1 MAAEQRCCRET
12 LIVHSGWLSVREQR
26 ESEERDRKDKRW
38 RGTECDS
45 QFTVRCDAVIWEVA
59 IFSVTHWSTPLYT
72 HTLHALAQG
81 YCRSNGHRLH
91 GDKITGAFLQLIT
104 IISMNQL
111 TCRLFSGLTV
121 WSTQTPGNSEDHTFL
136 EIKVTCSV

>member
-1 MAAEQRCCRET
+1 MLQGDSHSTFRMAVSQRAAR
-12 LIVHSGWLSVREQR
+12 QR
-26 ESEERDRKDKRW
+26 GKGQKGQEV
-38 RGTECDS
+38 GGGPNAT